1 MIVMIRSQVPDAGK
15 QKHHWSLNGGSGK
28 LGSDWLTPDLPQIV
42 AQLKGHQLGR
52 SPHPRILHTLVIPKT
67 TTRRQLGLRSLDSST
82 TANALSSTFSC
93 EAESAGKDVNQQAV
107 DTLTISSSEGINQPN
122 ICHFGPTSNHALFR
136 ILSGIFI
143 EYTAAKSNSW
153 VSTIDNGNSTRTS
166 SQVSPRPNINI
177 AQDGKRRE
185 HDQRFQGAFA
195 RQPSPSPLEA
205 EALIEQYIT
214 TIGITIPILDR
225 ADLIFLHETRS
236 LSGRALLC
244 IIFALVSGVS
254 SDDTTANA
262 FQRQSIS
269 TLLENGI
276 FRGSTLES
284 IQVLVLNCVFLQNNQ
299 RSVES
304 WTYHAMAVKA
314 CYQLGLH
321 MPMSYK
327 EYGIHDRE
335 LRKRVWYSVV
345 NEDRALSISL
355 GRPFLIPTQYVR
367 TEPLSSQISVGISN
381 KVHVSPESDALL
393 YFSLI
398 AAIQKVKGYITDAL
412 YSSNIP
418 SLEVDQ
424 GYAEILAEHFR
435 LNLRL
440 ERWRDEISPFGKVLT
455 AVDIKDWTES
465 SYLEHR
471 FQILLSIQFYS
482 AKLLVNAPVLTGF
495 LQSRRNQNSY
505 SAEQRATLSSA
516 LAIIEADYVVSE
528 DFRSLISCTSQ
539 MNYTNWAWSITE
551 EPHRKIPEDIPNPAA
566 GSELSPQN
574 AIFDPMLSSQ
584 ENFVSDGLFSEFLSQ
599 AAEEFLLDFG
609 QADLTSDNACFQY
622 AVSGAAVGPN

>member
-1 MIVMIRSQVPDAGK
+1 
-15 QKHHWSLNGGSGK
+15 
-28 LGSDWLTPDLPQIV
+28 
-42 AQLKGHQLGR
+42 
-52 SPHPRILHTLVIPKT
+52 
-67 TTRRQLGLRSLDSST
+67 
-82 TANALSSTFSC
+82 
-93 EAESAGKDVNQQAV
+93 
-107 DTLTISSSEGINQPN
+107 
-122 ICHFGPTSNHALFR
+122 
-136 ILSGIFI
+136 
-143 EYTAAKSNSW
+143 
-153 VSTIDNGNSTRTS
+153 
-166 SQVSPRPNINI
+166 
-177 AQDGKRRE
+177 
-185 HDQRFQGAFA
+185 
-195 RQPSPSPLEA
+195 
-205 EALIEQYIT
+205 
-214 TIGITIPILDR
+214 
-225 ADLIFLHETRS
+225 
-236 LSGRALLC
+236 
-244 IIFALVSGVS
+244 
-254 SDDTTANA
+254 
-262 FQRQSIS
+262 
-269 TLLENGI
+269 
-276 FRGSTLES
+276 
-284 IQVLVLNCVFLQNNQ
+284 
-299 RSVES
+299 
-304 WTYHAMAVKA
+304 MAVKA

-335 LRKRVWYSVV
+335 LRKRVWYSVL

-381 KVHVSPESDALL
+381 KVHVSPERDALL

-539 MNYTNWAWSITE
+539 SSPQFLSTNATWWICNFCAFSIVLHMLGVLLACQDLDGAIHVRTLKLSTVRESLDSALGTLKSIGGTSSMSQKAHSCIQNFIRVYDMLE

-609 QADLTSDNACFQY
+609 QADPTSDNAW
-622 AVSGAAVGPN
+622 